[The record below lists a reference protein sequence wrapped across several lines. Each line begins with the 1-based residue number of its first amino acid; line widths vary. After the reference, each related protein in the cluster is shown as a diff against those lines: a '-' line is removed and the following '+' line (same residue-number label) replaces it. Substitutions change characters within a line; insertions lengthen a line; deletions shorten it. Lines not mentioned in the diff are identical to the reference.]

1 MAGNKASEKFKD
13 SKIPK
18 KGTSTTTAEVPIYQ
32 EPNTHSKIIGTI
44 QKDEMVNWISK
55 SICEEKE
62 WIRCDKKNNYGY
74 IISGEMDGTCNIN
87 MNLIQEKKE
96 EKIEN
101 KNLDNESQLNKEE
114 SQYVQEALNEIL
126 EEDDKKDEY
135 NSESDFSNSTGFG
148 IDSNNFDGFDKEE
161 KQNNTIFEVK
171 NDEIFN
177 ENEAAFEPK
186 DDDVFNEENLHNLY
200 FDADISNLDRVK
212 KEYNKLSKDFESMIE
227 HDKDKKLNISQ
238 AIESISD
245 ILPEHNK
252 LFEKKD
258 LLPND
263 PDSKREEML
272 RNYLKE
278 VKYDL
283 FENINTSID
292 NTANKMKEM
301 NGSFR
306 ITAGAYNGD
315 NLSPKYY
322 PNGWKGGG
330 KARIKTYSAAEF
342 GEKIGNIT
350 GKIRNVTI
358 ILNTISNG
366 RELYNAFQE
375 DGYKVGENTITKGGE
390 IGGEIGGGE
399 FGAWAGAKIGAKW
412 GAKIGSFIPV
422 NPLVTKLFG
431 FVAGGV
437 IGGIVGGILGSLA
450 GEKGGEFIVDMKN
463 RKEEDKKE

>member
-74 IISGEMDGTCNIN
+74 IISGELDGTCNIN

-126 EEDDKKDEY
+126 KEDDKKDEY

-148 IDSNNFDGFDKEE
+148 IDSNNFDGFDTEE

-258 LLPND
+258 LL
-263 PDSKREEML
+263 
-272 RNYLKE
+272 
-278 VKYDL
+278 YDL
-283 FENINTSID
+283 FENINTSVYD
-292 NTANKMKEM
+292 AANKMKEM
-301 NGSFR
+301 NGSFS

-315 NLSPKYY
+315 NLSLKYY
-322 PNGWKGGG
+322 PNGWKGGS

-350 GKIRNVTI
+350 GKIGNVTI
-358 ILNTISNG
+358 ILDTISNG

-375 DGYKVGENTITKGGE
+375 DGYKVGENTIIKGGE
-390 IGGEIGGGE
+390 IGGKIGGGE

>member
-1 MAGNKASEKFKD
+1 M
-13 SKIPK
+13 
-18 KGTSTTTAEVPIYQ
+18 
-32 EPNTHSKIIGTI
+32 
-44 QKDEMVNWISK
+44 
-55 SICEEKE
+55 
-62 WIRCDKKNNYGY
+62 
-74 IISGEMDGTCNIN
+74 
-87 MNLIQEKKE
+87 
-96 EKIEN
+96 
-101 KNLDNESQLNKEE
+101 
-114 SQYVQEALNEIL
+114 

-186 DDDVFNEENLHNLY
+186 DDNVFNEENLHNLY
-200 FDADISNLDRVK
+200 FDADISKLDRVK

-258 LLPND
+258 LL
-263 PDSKREEML
+263 
-272 RNYLKE
+272 
-278 VKYDL
+278 YDL
-283 FENINTSID
+283 FENINTSIYD
-292 NTANKMKEM
+292 AANKMKEM

-322 PNGWKGGG
+322 PNGRKGGS

-358 ILNTISNG
+358 ILDTYSNG
-366 RELYNAFQE
+366 RELFNAFQE

-390 IGGEIGGGE
+390 IGGKIGGGK